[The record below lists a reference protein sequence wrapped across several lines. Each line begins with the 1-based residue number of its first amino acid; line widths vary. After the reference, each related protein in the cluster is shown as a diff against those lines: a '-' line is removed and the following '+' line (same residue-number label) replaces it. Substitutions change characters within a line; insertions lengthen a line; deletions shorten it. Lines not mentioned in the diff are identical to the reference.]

1 MSQFH
6 GITMFLVTVSGSMLR
21 VDPRERPSIN
31 DIVSQLQEVA
41 IARGVNLKAALE
53 LRPTAREELQGGSTE
68 SLNQLNSPVRAR
80 LTHHGSV
87 PSF

>member
-1 MSQFH
+1 
-6 GITMFLVTVSGSMLR
+6 MFFVNVSGSMLK

-53 LRPTAREELQGGSTE
+53 LHPTAREELQGGLTE
-68 SLNQLNSPVRAR
+68 
-80 LTHHGSV
+80 
-87 PSF
+87 